1 MDTPDCTEFIIY
13 CSAIWLCKFSLASF
27 SLILRIL
34 FCQFSFSFQHLCSQN
49 QACWHVQFPKFA
61 IEVFFLWNFA
71 NQIKSQR
78 FCKPLHSF
86 KLFAFA
92 SLSLFC
98 SRLFMVNKQALFAYY
113 SQSGHKD
120 CAKYVAEICQQLLQ
134 VSASH
139 LVFEKSK

>member
-71 NQIKSQR
+71 NHFQKSEILQTSAFIQTLC
-78 FCKPLHSF
+78 FCIPLFMLQSSF
-86 KLFAFA
+86 YGKQASASRILFAKRPQGLCKICCGNLLA
-92 SLSLFC
+92 
-98 SRLFMVNKQALFAYY
+98 
-113 SQSGHKD
+113 
-120 CAKYVAEICQQLLQ
+120 VAAD
-134 VSASH
+134 VR
-139 LVFEKSK
+139 KSFGFRKE

>member
-1 MDTPDCTEFIIY
+1 MDAPDCTEFIIY

-61 IEVFFLWNFA
+61 IGVFFLWNFA
-71 NQIKSQR
+71 NHFQKSEILQTSAFIQTLC
-78 FCKPLHSF
+78 FCIPL
-86 KLFAFA
+86 LI
-92 SLSLFC
+92 C
-98 SRLFMVNKQALFAYY
+98 GRLFMVNKQALFAYHL
-113 SQSGHKD
+113 QSGHKD

-134 VSASH
+134 ISASR
-139 LVFEKSK
+139 LVF

>member
-71 NQIKSQR
+71 NHLKVRDFANSAFIQTLC
-78 FCKPLHSF
+78 FCIPL
-86 KLFAFA
+86 LFY
-92 SLSLFC
+92 
-98 SRLFMVNKQALFAYY
+98 SRLFVINKQALFAYY

-134 VSASH
+134 ISASH